1 MAVGSAS
8 IGLTAPTSIPPSLPD
23 IVCIS
28 GTICDYILPPIVDD
42 EHQIFTL
49 MTTETLATDLP
60 DFITFDQA
68 TNSYQLSPS
77 LTGDN
82 IGTTEIEI
90 VLKDIMGAMNTNTF
104 KVTVTEAPLVPES
117 YFIPENPIAS
127 SDIEDSEQA
136 TEDNLTQKDS
146 LTDPPNAEDEKK
158 DEDSQHDDGDLPD
171 YYSESNASSSDES

>member
-1 MAVGSAS
+1 
-8 IGLTAPTSIPPSLPD
+8 
-23 IVCIS
+23 
-28 GTICDYILPPIVDD
+28 VDD

-49 MTTETLATDLP
+49 TTTETLATDLP

-90 VLKDIMGAMNTNTF
+90 VLKDIIGARNTYTF
-104 KVTVTEAPLVPES
+104 KVTVTEAPQVPNS

-127 SDIEDSEQA
+127 NVSEGM
-136 TEDNLTQKDS
+136 E
-146 LTDPPNAEDEKK
+146 
-158 DEDSQHDDGDLPD
+158 
-171 YYSESNASSSDES
+171 